1 MSVRTGIA
9 FTAVSLI
16 FGASLAHS
24 HGLPAAPEAAA
35 PTPPAQAAADSRIL
49 FENVRIFDGVSGD
62 LSPASSVLVHGNV
75 IEKVSRDKIVADGA
89 RVIDGGGR
97 TLMPGL
103 IDMHWHSM
111 FVGVP
116 IAVAMTQDPTYL
128 NIVAGVEAKKT
139 LMRGFTTVRDLGG
152 SAFSLKLAVDQGVI
166 PGPRIYPS
174 GAMISVTS
182 GHGDFRSMADLPRTL
197 GAPASRHDLAGDST
211 IADSPDEVRLR
222 TREQLMQGATQIKLT
237 GGGGVSSPHSPL
249 DVVTFT
255 EPELRAAV
263 DAATDWGTYVAVHA
277 YTPTAIQRAIK
288 AGVQSIEHGSMMDEE
303 TAQMMARAGVWLST
317 QPFPDELADAFPRGS
332 DQWLKAQEV
341 FAGTDRTY
349 QLAIKHK
356 LKTAFGTDILFSSQL
371 AEQQGR
377 ILASLTR
384 WYTPAQTLIMATGT
398 NAELLKLSG
407 KRNPYR
413 GDLGVV
419 REGALADLLLVDGD
433 PIQDIKLIGDPDKNF
448 LVIMKDGVIY
458 KDAVAM
464 PGTPRRMSRE

>member
-1 MSVRTGIA
+1 
-9 FTAVSLI
+9 
-16 FGASLAHS
+16 
-24 HGLPAAPEAAA
+24 LPAAPAATA
-35 PTPPAQAAADSRIL
+35 PPPTAQAAADSRIL
-49 FENVRIFDGVSGD
+49 FENVRIFDGVSGE

-75 IEKVSRDKIVADGA
+75 IEKVSRDKIAADGA

-116 IAVAMTQDPTYL
+116 LAVAMTQDPTYL

-197 GAPASRHDLAGDST
+197 GAPGSRHDLSGDST

-303 TAQMMARAGVWLST
+303 TAELMARAGVWLST

-332 DQWLKAQEV
+332 DQWQKAQEV

-384 WYTPAQTLIMATGT
+384 WYTPAQTLIMATST

-458 KDAVAM
+458 KDAV
-464 PGTPRRMSRE
+464 PVR

>member
-1 MSVRTGIA
+1 MGA
-9 FTAVSLI
+9 ALLF
-16 FGASLAHS
+16 FGATAAFS
-24 HGLPAAPEAAA
+24 HGMPGAEQASADGGGK
-35 PTPPAQAAADSRIL
+35 AAADSRIL
-49 FENVRIFDGVSGD
+49 FENVRIFDGVASE

-75 IEKVSRDKIVADGA
+75 IEKVSRDRIPAEGA

-103 IDMHWHSM
+103 IDAHWHSM

-116 IAVAMTQDPTYL
+116 LAVAMTQDPTYI
-128 NIVAGVEAKKT
+128 NIVAGVEARKT
-139 LMRGFTTVRDLGG
+139 LMRGFTTVRDMGG

-182 GHGDFRSMADLPRTL
+182 GHGDFRSMSDLPRTL
-197 GAPASRHDLAGDST
+197 GAPGSRHDLAGDST

-255 EPELRAAV
+255 EAELKAAV

-277 YTPTAIQRAIK
+277 YTPTAIQRAIR
-288 AGVQSIEHGSMMDEE
+288 AGVQSIEHGSLMDDE
-303 TAQMMARAGVWLST
+303 TAALMARSGVWLST
-317 QPFPDELADAFPRGS
+317 QPFPDALADAFPRGS
-332 DQWLKAQEV
+332 DQWKKAQEV
-341 FAGTDRTY
+341 FAGTDKTY

-371 AEQQGR
+371 AAQQGN

-407 KRNPYR
+407 LRNPYR

-419 REGALADLLLVDGD
+419 REGALADLILVDGD
-433 PIQDIKLIGDPDKNF
+433 PIQNIKLIGDPEKNF
-448 LVIMKDGVIY
+448 LLIMKDGVIY
-458 KDAVAM
+458 KDAAAA
-464 PGTPRRMSRE
+464 R

>member
-1 MSVRTGIA
+1 MVVRTGIA
-9 FTAVSLI
+9 FTAALLI
-16 FGASLAHS
+16 FGAASAHS
-24 HGLPAAPEAAA
+24 HSLPAAQAA
-35 PTPPAQAAADSRIL
+35 PPPGAQAAADSRIL
-49 FENVRIFDGVSGD
+49 FENVRIFDGVSGE

-75 IEKVSRDKIVADGA
+75 IQKVSRDKVPADGA

-116 IAVAMTQDPTYL
+116 LAVAMTQDPTYL
-128 NIVAGVEAKKT
+128 NIVAGVEARKT

-152 SAFSLKLAVDQGVI
+152 SAFSLKQAVDQGVI

-263 DAATDWGTYVAVHA
+263 EAATDWGTYVAVHA

-303 TAQMMARAGVWLST
+303 TAQLMARSGVWLST

-332 DQWLKAQEV
+332 DQWQKAQEV

-349 QLAIKHK
+349 QLAIKYK

-371 AEQQGR
+371 AAQQGR

-384 WYTPAQTLIMATGT
+384 WYTPAQTLMMATGT

-419 REGALADLLLVDGD
+419 REGALADLLLVDGN
-433 PIQDIKLIGDPDKNF
+433 PIEDISLIGDPEKNF
-448 LVIMKDGVIY
+448 LIIMKDGVLY
-458 KDAVAM
+458 KDTV
-464 PGTPRRMSRE
+464 PVR

>member
-1 MSVRTGIA
+1 MPDPGQDQQ
-9 FTAVSLI
+9 
-16 FGASLAHS
+16 
-24 HGLPAAPEAAA
+24 AAA
-35 PTPPAQAAADSRIL
+35 GGAAADSRIL
-49 FENVRIFDGVSGD
+49 FENVRIFDGVSSA

-75 IEKVSRDKIVADGA
+75 IEKVSRDKIPVDGA

-103 IDMHWHSM
+103 IDAHWHSM
-111 FVGVP
+111 FAGVP
-116 IAVAMTQDPTYL
+116 LSVAMTQDPTYV
-128 NIVAGVEAKKT
+128 NIVAAVEARKT

-197 GAPASRHDLAGDST
+197 GAPGSRHDLAGDSN

-222 TREQLMQGATQIKLT
+222 TREQLMQGASQIKLT
-237 GGGGVSSPHSPL
+237 AGGGVSSPHSPL

-255 EPELRAAV
+255 EPELKAAV

-277 YTPTAIQRAIK
+277 YTPKAIQRAVK
-288 AGVQSIEHGSMMDEE
+288 VGVLSIEHGSLMDDE
-303 TAQMMARAGVWLST
+303 TAQMMAKAGVWLST
-317 QPFPDELADAFPRGS
+317 QPFPDELANAFPRGS
-332 DQWLKAQEV
+332 DQWKKAQEV

-349 QLAIKHK
+349 QLAIKYK
-356 LKTAFGTDILFSSQL
+356 LKTAFGTDVLFSSQL
-371 AEQQGR
+371 AAQQGN

-407 KRNPYR
+407 LRNPYP
-413 GDLGVV
+413 GDLGVL
-419 REGALADLLLVDGD
+419 REGALADLILVDGD
-433 PIQDIKLIGDPDKNF
+433 PIQNIKLIGDPDRNF
-448 LVIMKDGVIY
+448 LLIMKDGVVY
-458 KDAVAM
+458 KDATAA
-464 PGTPRRMSRE
+464 R

>member
-1 MSVRTGIA
+1 MSVRSAIA
-9 FTAVSLI
+9 IGAAALLFGPTAA
-16 FGASLAHS
+16 FS
-24 HGLPAAPEAAA
+24 HGMPDPGQDQ
-35 PTPPAQAAADSRIL
+35 QAAAGSAAVDSRIL
-49 FENVRIFDGVSGD
+49 FENVRIFDGVSSA

-75 IEKVSRDKIVADGA
+75 IEKVSRDKIPADGA

-103 IDMHWHSM
+103 IDAHWHSM
-111 FVGVP
+111 FAGVP
-116 IAVAMTQDPTYL
+116 LSVAMTQDPTYV
-128 NIVAGVEAKKT
+128 NIVAAVEARKT

-197 GAPASRHDLAGDST
+197 GAPGSRHDLAGDSN

-222 TREQLMQGATQIKLT
+222 TREQLMQGASQIKLT
-237 GGGGVSSPHSPL
+237 AGGGVSSPHSPL

-255 EPELRAAV
+255 EPELKAAV

-277 YTPTAIQRAIK
+277 YTPKAIQRAVK
-288 AGVQSIEHGSMMDEE
+288 AGVLSIEHGSLMDDE
-303 TAQMMARAGVWLST
+303 TAQMMAKAGVWLST
-317 QPFPDELADAFPRGS
+317 QPFPDELANAFPRGS
-332 DQWLKAQEV
+332 DQWKKAQEV

-349 QLAIKHK
+349 QLAIKYK
-356 LKTAFGTDILFSSQL
+356 LKTAFGTDVLFSSQL
-371 AEQQGR
+371 AAQQGN

-407 KRNPYR
+407 LRNPYP
-413 GDLGVV
+413 GDLGVL
-419 REGALADLLLVDGD
+419 REGALADLILVDGD
-433 PIQDIKLIGDPDKNF
+433 PIQNIKLIGDPDRNF
-448 LVIMKDGVIY
+448 LLIMKDGVVY
-458 KDAVAM
+458 KDATAA
-464 PGTPRRMSRE
+464 R

>member
-1 MSVRTGIA
+1 MFVRTGIA
-9 FTAVSLI
+9 FTAASLLL
-16 FGASLAHS
+16 GASLAHS
-24 HGLPAAPEAAA
+24 HSLPAAPAATA
-35 PTPPAQAAADSRIL
+35 PPPTAQAAADSRIL

-75 IEKVSRDKIVADGA
+75 IEKVSRDKIAADGA

-116 IAVAMTQDPTYL
+116 LAVAMTQEPTYL

-197 GAPASRHDLAGDST
+197 GAPGSRHDLSGDST

-288 AGVQSIEHGSMMDEE
+288 AGVQSIEHGSMMDED
-303 TAQMMARAGVWLST
+303 TAELMARAGVWLST

-332 DQWLKAQEV
+332 DQWQKAQEV

-356 LKTAFGTDILFSSQL
+356 LKTAFGTDILFSSRL

-433 PIQDIKLIGDPDKNF
+433 PIQDIKLIGDPDKSF

-458 KDAVAM
+458 KDAV
-464 PGTPRRMSRE
+464 PVR

>member
-1 MSVRTGIA
+1 MAVRTGIA
-9 FTAVSLI
+9 IAA
-16 FGASLAHS
+16 ASLLFGVPAVFS
-24 HGLPAAPEAAA
+24 HELPAAPD
-35 PTPPAQAAADSRIL
+35 PAQTPASTQPAPDARIL
-49 FENVRIFDGVSGD
+49 FQNVRIFDGVSAE
-62 LSPASSVLVHGNV
+62 LSPASHVLVNGNL
-75 IEKVSRDKIVADGA
+75 IEKVSRDALSAPGA
-89 RVIDGGGR
+89 RVVDGGGR

-116 IAVAMTQDPTYL
+116 LAVALTQDAAYL
-128 NIVAGVEAKKT
+128 NIVAGVEARKA

-152 SAFSLKLAVDQGVI
+152 SAFSLKQAVDQGVI

-174 GAMISVTS
+174 GAMITVTS

-197 GAPASRHDLAGDST
+197 GAPGSRHDLAGDST

-255 EPELRAAV
+255 EAELKAAV

-277 YTPTAIQRAIK
+277 YTPTAIQRAVK
-288 AGVQSIEHGSMMDEE
+288 AGVLSIEHGSLMDDD
-303 TAQMMARAGVWLST
+303 TAQAMAKAGVWLST
-317 QPFPDELADAFPRGS
+317 QPFPDELANAFPRGS

-356 LKTAFGTDILFSSQL
+356 LKTAFGTDILFSSRL
-371 AEQQGR
+371 AEQQGM

-384 WYTPAQTLIMATGT
+384 WYTPAQALIMATGT
-398 NAELLKLSG
+398 NAQLLKLSG

-419 REGALADLLLVDGD
+419 REGALADLILVDGD
-433 PIQDIKLIGDPDKNF
+433 PLQDIKLIGDPDRNF

-458 KDAVAM
+458 KDSVPA
-464 PGTPRRMSRE
+464 R

>member
-1 MSVRTGIA
+1 MVVRTGIA
-9 FTAVSLI
+9 FTAALLI
-16 FGASLAHS
+16 FGAASAHS
-24 HGLPAAPEAAA
+24 HSLPAAQAA
-35 PTPPAQAAADSRIL
+35 PPPGAPAAADSRIL
-49 FENVRIFDGVSGD
+49 FENVRIFDGVSGE

-75 IEKVSRDKIVADGA
+75 IEKVSRDKVPADGA

-116 IAVAMTQDPTYL
+116 LAVAMTHDPTYL
-128 NIVAGVEAKKT
+128 NIVAGVEAGKT

-152 SAFSLKLAVDQGVI
+152 SAFSLKQAVDQGVI

-263 DAATDWGTYVAVHA
+263 EAATDWGTYVAVHA

-303 TAQMMARAGVWLST
+303 TAQLMARSGAWLST

-332 DQWLKAQEV
+332 DQWQKAQEV

-349 QLAIKHK
+349 QLAIKYK

-371 AEQQGR
+371 AAQQGR

-384 WYTPAQTLIMATGT
+384 WYTPAQTLMMATGT

-419 REGALADLLLVDGD
+419 REGALADLLLVDGN
-433 PIQDIKLIGDPDKNF
+433 PIEDISLIGDPEKNF
-448 LVIMKDGVIY
+448 LVIMKDGVLY
-458 KDAVAM
+458 KDTV
-464 PGTPRRMSRE
+464 PVR

>member
-1 MSVRTGIA
+1 MVVRTGIA
-9 FTAVSLI
+9 FTAALLI
-16 FGASLAHS
+16 FGAGSAHS
-24 HGLPAAPEAAA
+24 HSLPAAQAA
-35 PTPPAQAAADSRIL
+35 PPPGAQAAADSRIL
-49 FENVRIFDGVSGD
+49 FENVRIFDGVSGE

-75 IEKVSRDKIVADGA
+75 VEKVSRDKVPADGA

-97 TLMPGL
+97 RLMPGL

-116 IAVAMTQDPTYL
+116 LAVAMTQDPTYL
-128 NIVAGVEAKKT
+128 NIVAGVEARKT

-152 SAFSLKLAVDQGVI
+152 SAFSLKQAVDQGVI

-263 DAATDWGTYVAVHA
+263 EAATDWGTYVAVHA

-303 TAQMMARAGVWLST
+303 TAQLMARSGAWLST

-332 DQWLKAQEV
+332 DQWQKAQEV

-349 QLAIKHK
+349 QLAIKYE

-371 AEQQGR
+371 AAQQGR

-384 WYTPAQTLIMATGT
+384 WYTPAQTLMMATGT

-419 REGALADLLLVDGD
+419 REGALADLLLVDGN
-433 PIQDIKLIGDPDKNF
+433 PIEDISLIGDPEKNF
-448 LVIMKDGVIY
+448 LVIMKDGVLY
-458 KDAVAM
+458 KDTV
-464 PGTPRRMSRE
+464 PVR